1 MANSGVIRMML
12 AQIAFTAMVTFVK
25 IARQELSTFE
35 VACWRSVIILPF
47 LMLWL
52 RGQSWR
58 VATPKILFWR
68 VTLGFCALSSFFGA
82 AKGITIADLSL
93 ISKLQPIFVAI
104 LAPIVIGV
112 GEKPDRW
119 LWALMSVAM
128 FGCVL
133 LLAPSLQVG
142 NSYGLL
148 AVSAALFSGGA
159 HTCLRLLKNE
169 SPMIVVLWFQIA
181 TAAYG
186 ALCTWLTLGHIPLPP
201 SHLWPILLGVGVFAI
216 IGQWLMTSA
225 YKFEKAPVVAAASYV
240 GPVFAVFA
248 DVWTFSDWPTP
259 ISIGGGLL
267 VVGSGLWL
275 LKLSQ
280 KQN

>member
-1 MANSGVIRMML
+1 MTNSGVIRMML
-12 AQIAFTAMVTFVK
+12 AQIAFTAMVTLVK

-35 VACWRSVIILPF
+35 VACWRSVVILPL

-52 RGQSWR
+52 YKDSWR
-58 VATPKILFWR
+58 VATPKTLFWR

-82 AKGITIADLSL
+82 AKGISIADLSL

-104 LAPIVIGV
+104 FAPIFIGV

-119 LWALMSVAM
+119 LWILMSVAIV
-128 FGCVL
+128 GCVL
-133 LLAPSLQVG
+133 LLAPSLQIG

-169 SPMIVVLWFQIA
+169 SPMVVVLWFQIA
-181 TAAYG
+181 TAGYG
-186 ALCTWLTLGHIPLPP
+186 GLCTWLTLGHIPLPP
-201 SHLWPILLGVGVFAI
+201 SHLWLILFGVGICAI

-225 YKFEKAPVVAAASYV
+225 YKYERAPIVAAASYV

-248 DVWTFSDWPTP
+248 DVWTFSEWPTP
-259 ISIGGGLL
+259 IGIGGGIL

-280 KQN
+280 KQS